1 MGLLNSATVV
11 PLLIAALYLS
21 KWLFGLAGR
30 ATGWHLSRRTKPR
43 RRAIMAKTKSE
54 EEDRHEEERV
64 SVKSED
70 PDWVE
75 VESHPGGSATNGG
88 QAPEDWEGVVGFL
101 HPFCNAGGGGERVL
115 WAAIKATQ
123 VRWPKAVCVV
133 YTGDYDATKSTILDR
148 VENRFNIRLHPP
160 TVVFL
165 YLQSRSWVLSSA
177 WPHFTLLGQSLGSL
191 VMGYDAFSL
200 VVPDIFIDTMGY
212 SFTLA
217 LSKFLFPNMPTGAY
231 VHYPTISTDMLNS
244 LSAGIGKGVNAGTGK
259 GIRGFGKRR
268 YWQAY
273 AHLYSRSGSDVD
285 IVMTNSSWTQAHIQS
300 LWGPYR
306 TKRRKAHA
314 VEVLFPPV
322 AVEELEEAIELEGP
336 KAVERGKTLLYVAQF
351 RPEKNHDLILRSF
364 SKLLHSPT
372 KPGINGAKLVLIGS
386 VRDSDDAKRV
396 YQLRLLAHELKIE
409 EETQFICDASW
420 PEVLDWLRKSW
431 VGVNGMWNEHFGI
444 GVVEYQAAG
453 LICVVNDSGGPKA
466 DIVVDFEGEAT
477 GISCHNI
484 VWMSPSLL
492 TLAAGYHASTES
504 EYAHCFAE
512 ALSMSEEAT
521 SAMRKRARGSSRRF
535 TEEAFAA
542 KWVEQLGNLIEIQ
555 RLASKR

>member
-1 MGLLNSATVV
+1 MSLFNSAGVV
-11 PLLIAALYLS
+11 SLLIAALYIS
-21 KWLFGLAGR
+21 KWLFVLAGR
-30 ATGWHLSRRTKPR
+30 TAGWHLVQKTKVC
-43 RRAIMAKTKSE
+43 RRAILAKARSE
-54 EEDRHEEERV
+54 EEDHHEKERV
-64 SVKSED
+64 SVTSED

-88 QAPEDWEGVVGFL
+88 QAPEDWGGIVGFL

-123 VRWPKAVCVV
+123 KRWPNAVCAV
-133 YTGDYDATKSTILDR
+133 YTGDHDASKSTILER

-165 YLQSRSWVLSSA
+165 YLQTRSWVLSST
-177 WPHFTLLGQSLGSL
+177 WSHFTLLGQGLGSL
-191 VMGYDAFSL
+191 IMGYDAFSL
-200 VVPDIFIDTMGY
+200 VVPNIFIDTMGY

-217 LSKFLFPNMPTGAY
+217 LSKYLFPDIPTGAY
-231 VHYPTISTDMLNS
+231 VHYPTISTDMLSS
-244 LSAGIGKGVNAGTGK
+244 LNAKKGKGVNAGTGK
-259 GIRGFGKRR
+259 GIKGFGKRK

-273 AHLYSRSGSDVD
+273 AQLYSRSGSDVD

-300 LWGPYR
+300 LWGRYR
-306 TKRRKAHA
+306 TRRRKAHA

-322 AVEELEEAIELEGP
+322 AVEELEEAIHLEGP
-336 KAVERGKTLLYVAQF
+336 KAVSRGKILLYVAQF

-364 SKLLHSPT
+364 SKMLHSPT

-409 EETQFICDASW
+409 DETQFICDASW

-466 DIVVDFEGEAT
+466 DIVVDFDGGAT
-477 GISCHNI
+477 G
-484 VWMSPSLL
+484 
-492 TLAAGYHASTES
+492 
-504 EYAHCFAE
+504 
-512 ALSMSEEAT
+512 
-521 SAMRKRARGSSRRF
+521 KSSR
-535 TEEAFAA
+535 
-542 KWVEQLGNLIEIQ
+542 LLI
-555 RLASKR
+555 

>member
-1 MGLLNSATVV
+1 MSLLNSAEVV
-11 PLLIAALYLS
+11 PLLIAALYITR
-21 KWLFGLAGR
+21 WLFALAGR
-30 ATGWHLSRRTKPR
+30 TAGWHLVRRTKAC
-43 RRAIMAKTKSE
+43 RRAILATAKSE
-54 EEDRHEEERV
+54 EEDHEEKERV
-64 SVKSED
+64 SAKAED

-75 VESHPGGSATNGG
+75 VEGHPGGSAINGG

-123 VRWPKAVCVV
+123 KRWPKAVCAV
-133 YTGDYDATKSTILDR
+133 YTGDLDATKSTILER
-148 VENRFNIRLHPP
+148 VKHRFNIRLHPP

-165 YLQSRSWVLSSA
+165 YLRTRPWVLSST
-177 WPHFTLLGQSLGSL
+177 WPRFTLLGQSIGSL
-191 VMGYDAFSL
+191 IMGYDAFTL
-200 VVPDIFIDTMGY
+200 VVPDILIDTMGY

-217 LSKFLFPNMPTGAY
+217 LSKFFFPNIPTGAY
-231 VHYPTISTDMLNS
+231 VHYPTISTDMLSS
-244 LSAGIGKGVNAGTGK
+244 LDAEKGKGVNAGTGK
-259 GIRGFGKRR
+259 GLKGFGKRK

-273 AHLYSRSGSDVD
+273 AHLYSRSGSNVD

-300 LWGPYR
+300 LWGLYR

-336 KAVERGKTLLYVAQF
+336 KAVSRGKTLLYVAQF

-364 SKLLHSPT
+364 SKMLHSPT
-372 KPGINGAKLVLIGS
+372 KAGINGAKLVLIGS

-409 EETQFICDASW
+409 SETQFICDASW

-466 DIVVDFEGEAT
+466 DIVVDFDGGAT
-477 GISCHNI
+477 GKPK
-484 VWMSPSLL
+484 PSI
-492 TLAAGYHASTES
+492 T
-504 EYAHCFAE
+504 
-512 ALSMSEEAT
+512 
-521 SAMRKRARGSSRRF
+521 
-535 TEEAFAA
+535 
-542 KWVEQLGNLIEIQ
+542 
-555 RLASKR
+555 

>member
-1 MGLLNSATVV
+1 MNFAGVV
-11 PLLIAALYLS
+11 SLLIASLYLS
-21 KWLFGLAGR
+21 KWLFGLTFR
-30 ATGWHLSRRTKPR
+30 AAGWHLIRRTKAR
-43 RRAIMAKTKSE
+43 RRGILAKAKNE
-54 EEDRHEEERV
+54 EEKHHEQERV
-64 SVKSED
+64 SAKSED

-123 VRWPKAVCVV
+123 KRWRNAVCAV
-133 YTGDYDATKSTILDR
+133 YTGDRDATKSTIIER
-148 VENRFNIRLHPP
+148 VKNRFNIQLHPP

-165 YLQSRSWVLSSA
+165 YLETRSWVLSNT

-191 VMGYDAFSL
+191 IMAYNAFSL

-212 SFTLA
+212 SFALA
-217 LSKFLFPNMPTGAY
+217 LSKFLFPSIPTAAY
-231 VHYPTISTDMLNS
+231 VHYPTISTDMLGS
-244 LSAGIGKGVNAGTGK
+244 LNAEIGKGVNAGTGK
-259 GIRGFGKRR
+259 GIKGFGKRK

-273 AHLYSRSGSDVD
+273 AHLYSRSGSDLDV
-285 IVMTNSSWTQAHIQS
+285 VMTNSSWTQAHIQS

-336 KAVERGKTLLYVAQF
+336 KAVSRGKTLLYVAQF

-364 SKLLHSPT
+364 SKMLQSPT
-372 KPGINGAKLVLIGS
+372 EPGTNGAAKLVLIGS

-409 EETQFICDASW
+409 DETQFICDASW

-466 DIVVDFEGEAT
+466 DIVVDFDGGAT
-477 GISCHNI
+477 GK
-484 VWMSPSLL
+484 
-492 TLAAGYHASTES
+492 
-504 EYAHCFAE
+504 YAH
-512 ALSMSEEAT
+512 LS
-521 SAMRKRARGSSRRF
+521 F
-535 TEEAFAA
+535 
-542 KWVEQLGNLIEIQ
+542 Q
-555 RLASKR
+555 

>member
-1 MGLLNSATVV
+1 MNLAGVV
-11 PLLIAALYLS
+11 SLLIASLYLS
-21 KWLFGLAGR
+21 KWLFGLAFR
-30 ATGWHLSRRTKPR
+30 AAGWHLIRRTKAR
-43 RRAIMAKTKSE
+43 RRGILAKAKSE
-54 EEDRHEEERV
+54 EEKYHEQERV
-64 SVKSED
+64 SAKSED

-88 QAPEDWEGVVGFL
+88 QAPEDWEGVVGFF

-123 VRWPKAVCVV
+123 KRWPNAVCAV
-133 YTGDYDATKSTILDR
+133 YTGDRDATKSTILER
-148 VENRFNIRLHPP
+148 VQNRFNIHLHPP

-165 YLQSRSWVLSSA
+165 YLQTRSWVLSST

-191 VMGYDAFSL
+191 IMAYDAFCL

-217 LSKFLFPNMPTGAY
+217 LSKFLFPSIPTAAY
-231 VHYPTISTDMLNS
+231 VHYPTISTDMLGS
-244 LSAGIGKGVNAGTGK
+244 LNAEIGKGVNAGTGK
-259 GIRGFGKRR
+259 GIKGFGKRK

-322 AVEELEEAIELEGP
+322 AVEDLEEAIELEGP
-336 KAVERGKTLLYVAQF
+336 KAISRGKTLLYVAQF

-364 SKLLHSPT
+364 SKMLHSPT
-372 KPGINGAKLVLIGS
+372 EPGTNGAAKLVLIGS

-409 EETQFICDASW
+409 DDTQFICDASW

-466 DIVVDFEGEAT
+466 DIVVDFDGGAT
-477 GISCHNI
+477 GK
-484 VWMSPSLL
+484 
-492 TLAAGYHASTES
+492 
-504 EYAHCFAE
+504 YAH
-512 ALSMSEEAT
+512 LPI
-521 SAMRKRARGSSRRF
+521 
-535 TEEAFAA
+535 
-542 KWVEQLGNLIEIQ
+542 L
-555 RLASKR
+555 